1 MLYLIKVYLFSAKK
15 LSNLDSNMPEKF
27 DSTFSSGNRFHSLV
41 FRGKKELKKIF
52 FVALTCLYLQPILN
66 SEWNCR

>member
-15 LSNLDSNMPEKF
+15 LSNLDSNMPEKL

-52 FVALTCLYLQPILN
+52 FVAISCLYL
-66 SEWNCR
+66 

>member
-1 MLYLIKVYLFSAKK
+1 MSTYIGISQCYILLKFTYSQ
-15 LSNLDSNMPEKF
+15 LDSNMPEKF

-52 FVALTCLYLQPILN
+52 FVAISCLYL
-66 SEWNCR
+66 